1 MRASNLKFLILLW
14 LLFFVFSCSKDDDNG
29 QGMGTGTQ
37 ASTSPNILFVIADD
51 LGRDAISGYV
61 EGLIKPTTPNLDAI
75 RNDGLT
81 FNNFW
86 VNPTCSPTR
95 SAIITG
101 KYGYRTNLISVGDMI
116 SSSETLLHEY
126 ISDNTNQKY
135 ANALIGKWHLSGGDN
150 TINPE
155 TFGVDYFAGIIRGSV
170 PDYYDW
176 DLNESG
182 STSNNTGYTT
192 EVLTDLSIDWIN
204 AQDKPWFLW
213 LAYNA
218 PHTPFHVPPDNMHSQ
233 GELAA
238 YTDAQD
244 PLPYFMAAIEAM
256 DFQIGRLI
264 DSIPADELD
273 NTVIIFIGD
282 NGSPNQVAQSP
293 YLRTRAKGSLYQGGI
308 NVPMF
313 ASGAVVTCK
322 GIDNNLITGTDLFAT
337 ISNLAGI
344 NVTEYHD
351 SKSFASLFTADNNA
365 IRQFQYS
372 EENMNEDKLWTIS
385 DGQFKLINN
394 TNGNDEFY
402 KLSTDPY
409 EINNLL
415 DANLTAEDQD
425 AKTNLEA
432 ELALIRQ

>member
-1 MRASNLKFLILLW
+1 
-14 LLFFVFSCSKDDDNG
+14 
-29 QGMGTGTQ
+29 
-37 ASTSPNILFVIADD
+37 
-51 LGRDAISGYV
+51 
-61 EGLIKPTTPNLDAI
+61 
-75 RNDGLT
+75 
-81 FNNFW
+81 
-86 VNPTCSPTR
+86 
-95 SAIITG
+95 
-101 KYGYRTNLISVGDMI
+101 MI

-218 PHTPFHVPPDNMHSQ
+218 PHTPFHVPPANMHSQ

-238 YTDAQD
+238 YTDTQD

-264 DSIPADELD
+264 DSIPADGLD

-293 YLRTRAKGSLYQGGI
+293 YTRTRAKGSLYQGGI

-313 ASGAVVTCK
+313 ASGAVVTRS

-432 ELALIRQ
+432 ELAFIRQ